1 MSDLASLDLISVTS
15 DPMRLDLMPRV
26 GEIESNEAGSEI
38 NRSDIDEA
46 GSDEAGS
53 NIGEIGSAKV
63 DLTLLQM

>member
-1 MSDLASLDLISVTS
+1 
-15 DPMRLDLMPRV
+15 MRQDLMPRV

-53 NIGEIGSAKV
+53 NIGKIGSAKV